1 MRLLGWGVMSPF
13 RLLRQRR
20 FLPYFLT
27 QAGGAFNDN
36 ASRQAMLV
44 LVGLQM
50 GLGSAAVAFYSYFA
64 QALFILPFFL
74 FSVIA
79 GQLAERMD
87 PARLMRRIKL
97 FEIAAML
104 LAALGFWLHSIPLLC
119 VVLFLMGVHA
129 ALFGPVKYSILPRV
143 LDAHEELV
151 GGNGL
156 VAATTSLA
164 ILLGMLAGGAA
175 MASGAHGVWLVSA
188 LLVAVALFGYAA
200 ARRIPA
206 LPAARPQARLHWNIA
221 RESWR
226 ALALLREDR
235 SILNAV
241 LGIAWFWFYAGIFT
255 AQLPDYS
262 TGDLG
267 GTASVAILALA
278 LFSIGVGIGA
288 LGCERLSGHKV
299 EVGLVPLGAIGFT
312 LAGLDLYFAR
322 PGAPL
327 HGGLDWRAWLGAP
340 GNLHVALDLLLVG
353 LFAGL
358 YIVPLYA
365 QIQVHAKLG
374 QLSRIIAANN
384 VLNALFIVA
393 AAGFAF
399 LALRLGLGIPELF
412 LAVALMNVAVSAY
425 IFLLA
430 PEYLM
435 RAIAWVLVHTLY
447 RLRTRG
453 LQRVPAEGPLL
464 LVCNHVSYMDPLI
477 ILGSVRRPLRFV
489 MDNRI
494 FVTPVL
500 RYVFRVGRAIPI
512 APAREDAAVL
522 GHAYDEIDAALAA
535 GEAVCIFPEGAL
547 SHDGKIVAF
556 KPGVE
561 HILARRPV
569 PVLPL
574 ALRGLWGSVFS
585 RRDNFMKRMRLPR
598 RFRSHIALVAGTP
611 LDGATTSA
619 QALEAAVRA
628 LRGTWA

>member
-1 MRLLGWGVMSPF
+1 MSQF

-36 ASRQAMLV
+36 AFRQATLI

-50 GLGSAAVAFYSYFA
+50 GLGSAAVAFYSNFA

-74 FSVIA
+74 FSASA
-79 GQLAERMD
+79 GQLAGRMD
-87 PARLMRRIKL
+87 KARLIRWVKL

-104 LAALGFWLHSIPLLC
+104 LAALGFWLHSIPLLLT
-119 VVLFLMGVHA
+119 VLFLMGVHST
-129 ALFGPVKYSILPRV
+129 LFGPIKYSILPRV
-143 LDAHEELV
+143 LDPHELV

-156 VAATTSLA
+156 VETATALA
-164 ILLGMLAGGAA
+164 ILLGMVAGGVA
-175 MASGAHGVWLVSA
+175 MASGAHGVWLASA
-188 LLVAVALFGYAA
+188 LLIAVALSGYAA

-206 LPAARPQARLHWNIA
+206 QPASHPQARLHWNIA
-221 RESWR
+221 CETWR
-226 ALALLREDR
+226 VLALLREDR
-235 SILNAV
+235 GILNAV
-241 LGIAWFWFYAGIFT
+241 LGISWFWFYGGIFT
-255 AQLPDYS
+255 AQLPNY
-262 TGDLG
+262 TILYLG
-267 GTASVAILALA
+267 GSTSVAILALA
-278 LFSIGVGIGA
+278 LFSIGVGIGS
-288 LGCERLSGHKV
+288 LGCEHLSGHKV

-322 PGAPL
+322 PRAPL
-327 HGGLDWRAWLGAP
+327 LGGLGWWAWLGAP
-340 GNLHVALDLLLVG
+340 GNLRVAIDLLLVG

-365 QIQVHAKLG
+365 QIQAHAKLG

-399 LALRLGLGIPELF
+399 LALHFGLSIPKLF
-412 LAVALMNVAVSAY
+412 LSVALMNVAVSAY
-425 IFLLA
+425 IFLLT

-447 RLRTRG
+447 RLRTQG

-477 ILGSVRRPLRFV
+477 ILGSMHRPLRFV
-489 MDNRI
+489 MDNHI

-500 RYVFRVGRAIPI
+500 NYVFRIGRTIPI
-512 APAREDAAVL
+512 APAKEDAAVL
-522 GHAYDEIDAALAA
+522 QRAYDEIDAALAA

-547 SHDGKIVAF
+547 SHDGDIAAF
-556 KPGVE
+556 KQGVE
-561 HILARRPV
+561 RILARRPV
-569 PVLPL
+569 PVMPL

-598 RFRSHIALVAGTP
+598 RFRSRIALVAGTP
-611 LDGATTSA
+611 QDGTSTSA
-619 QALEAAVRA
+619 PALEAEVRA
-628 LRGTWA
+628 LRGEWA